1 MTGLA
6 ETLWQE
12 FAVETDEHLLGLES
26 LLVRLGSAE
35 AERDDVARLF
45 RAFHSLKGL
54 ARAMAL
60 YGMEAIAHRAE
71 NLLGLVRDGGVAI
84 TEAMLDGLL
93 EAVDSL
99 RGLRETAV
107 AERQDTA
114 APAPLLQRLDAL
126 FEAAGGSEARPADSV
141 PEAPA
146 KAMGELSDDDEMLGL
161 FVELLQTRLPELA
174 GAFAADDALR
184 IELVD
189 TLETLEHAAGVMQ
202 FEQFAETLRGLREFL
217 AARRFPLEPPARREA
232 TGRVAPVQLQA
243 RLLSE
248 VGGGDTGVNGLAA
261 ALVDVLAMDR
271 AAALDELA
279 AVLDKFELDAVLD
292 DAARLRQ
299 EAQNAV
305 AASRAAQAIL
315 QCIEMPR
322 AVDVLLL
329 IEDVCARLARGELAA
344 SALLAS
350 VMRFAVEAIAAQDG
364 DGADLDEAEGADLAR
379 GIRAALQSESDR
391 GGNQQVE
398 AALAELKGGP
408 AMREVLSAA
417 NVGELAAGI
426 SSGANVYEL
435 MLYLE
440 DAPAI
445 GEAIVA
451 WLSSD
456 AKIISNRTVLTNGD
470 SWFDFLI
477 VSAHKPEFVRDAL
490 LARDPERQCVK
501 SLRQVGG
508 DTLLSDV
515 SEAAVPSGAVASAA
529 GQASAARTAST
540 VLRVR
545 SDVIDDFMTQ
555 IGEIRV
561 TAAELSDLVETR
573 GDIGRLGELGR
584 SRDGLS
590 RDDAVAAV
598 TALEAQCRAVAGLAR
613 GLETELRRL
622 QAAALELRVVP
633 IDTILNRFPRVVR
646 ALAQEQSKNI
656 RLALEGR
663 DVRVDKSM
671 VELLVDPLM
680 HMVRNAVDHG
690 IEPPEERLRVGK
702 PAQASITLRAVQRGG
717 EVLVQ
722 VADDGRG
729 LDERAIVEKA
739 VARGLT
745 QPGEA
750 DRLKPHEIH
759 RFIFTPGFSTA
770 VRVTETSGRG
780 VGMDV
785 VLNTVQQL
793 GGDIDVETSVGQGTI
808 FTLRLPLSAALQ
820 TSLIVRVDRQN
831 FGIAERFVSSVVE
844 VPAEQMLQIGRQS
857 AIAHKDGALPVYR
870 LADLLW
876 QGDREASGRAF
887 RSIVVIS
894 NGRESIGIEVDR
906 VRHRQELFLKELHP
920 LLAAC
925 PTVNGAAVLGDG
937 RVVLLLD
944 ADELIQLARNG
955 SWRGAPPVAATN
967 EAEA

>member
-1 MTGLA
+1 MSGLA

-12 FAVETDEHLLGLES
+12 FAVETDEHLLGLEP

-35 AERDDVARLF
+35 AEADDVARLF
-45 RAFHSLKGL
+45 RAVHSLKGL

-60 YGMEAIAHRAE
+60 YGMEAVAHRAE
-71 NLLGLVRDGGVAI
+71 NLLGLVRDGGIAV

-93 EAVDSL
+93 EAVDTL
-99 RGLRETAV
+99 RVLRETAV
-107 AERQDTA
+107 AERQDA
-114 APAPLLQRLDAL
+114 APPASLLQRLDAL
-126 FEAAGGSEARPADSV
+126 FEAAGGSEAKAPSAPPPASSSSS
-141 PEAPA
+141 
-146 KAMGELSDDDEMLGL
+146 ELSDDGEMLGL

-174 GAFAADDALR
+174 GAFAADDAIR
-184 IELVD
+184 GELVD

-202 FEQFAETLRGLREFL
+202 FEQFTETLHDLRELL
-217 AARRFPLEPPARREA
+217 AAQRFPLDVAARREA
-232 TGRVAPVQLQA
+232 TGRIAQVQLQA

-248 VGGGDTGVNGLAA
+248 VSGSDGGANGLAA
-261 ALVDVLAMDR
+261 ALVDALTADR
-271 AAALDELA
+271 VAALVELA
-279 AVLDKFELDAVLD
+279 AVLAQFELDTVLD
-292 DAARLRQ
+292 DPARVRR
-299 EAQNAV
+299 EASNAV
-305 AASRAAQAIL
+305 AASRAVQAIL
-315 QCIEMPR
+315 QCLDMPR
-322 AVDVLLL
+322 AVDILLL
-329 IEDVCARLARGELAA
+329 VEDVSVRLAQGELAP
-344 SALLAS
+344 STLLAS
-350 VMRFAVEAIAAQDG
+350 VMRFAVEAIAEQAG
-364 DGADLDEAEGADLAR
+364 ESIDLDEAEAADLTR
-379 GIRAALQSESDR
+379 GIRAALQSDTVSAES
-391 GGNQQVE
+391 QQVD
-398 AALAELKGGP
+398 ATLAELKGGP

-417 NVGELAAGI
+417 NVGDLAAGI
-426 SSGANVYEL
+426 SAGENVYEL

-440 DAPAI
+440 DSPSI

-451 WLSSD
+451 WLTSD

-477 VSAHKPEFVRDAL
+477 VSAHPPDIVRDAL
-490 LARDPERQCVK
+490 LARDPGRQCVK

-515 SEAAVPSGAVASAA
+515 AEAGGMAVPVAGTAT
-529 GQASAARTAST
+529 QAARATST

-545 SDVIDDFMTQ
+545 SDVIDAFMTQ

-561 TAAELSDLVETR
+561 AAAELSDLVESR
-573 GDIGRLGELGR
+573 DAAGRV
-584 SRDGLS
+584 RDGLS
-590 RDDAVAAV
+590 RDDAVAAAA
-598 TALEAQCRAVAGLAR
+598 ALETQRRAVAGLAR

-646 ALAQEQSKNI
+646 ALAQEQGKNV
-656 RLALEGR
+656 RLTLEGR

-690 IEPPEERLRVGK
+690 VEAPEERVRAGK
-702 PAQASITLRAVQRGG
+702 PVQASITLRAVQRGG
-717 EVLVQ
+717 EVHVQ

-739 VARGLT
+739 VARALT
-745 QPGEA
+745 QAGEA
-750 DRLKPHEIH
+750 GRLKPHEIH
-759 RFIFTPGFSTA
+759 RFIFAPGFSTA
-770 VRVTETSGRG
+770 SRVTETSGRG

-793 GGDIDVETSVGQGTI
+793 GGDIDVETSIGNGTV

-820 TSLIVRVDRQN
+820 TSLIVRVNGQN
-831 FGIAERFVSSVVE
+831 FGIAERFVASVVE
-844 VPAEQMLQIGRQS
+844 VPAEEMLAIGRQS

-876 QGDREASGRAF
+876 QGEPEVANGRSF

-894 NGRESIGIEVDR
+894 NGRESIGLEVDR
-906 VRHRQELFLKELHP
+906 VRRRQELFLKELHP

-944 ADELIQLARNG
+944 ADELIQLARSG
-955 SWRGAPPVAATN
+955 SWRGAPEAAMAN
-967 EAEA
+967 GAGA